1 MKKYLIIKN
10 NHMKKTLIVSVILS
24 VILISCNEK
33 KDKVM
38 ETTVKE
44 MENEKEK
51 IVHEENIINNNW
63 VNEIQ
68 LNNNSKWDANIETTQ
83 GVDAMLK
90 YIDESNPE
98 TVENYLALANELND
112 EKNLLV
118 KECTMTGPSHDNLH
132 IFLHPLIEKINHL
145 SKTSSIEEGSEIT
158 KSINENLVAYKN
170 YFN

>member
-1 MKKYLIIKN
+1 
-10 NHMKKTLIVSVILS
+10 MKKTLIVSVILS

-44 MENEKEK
+44 MENEKDK
-51 IVHEENIINNNW
+51 VVHEENIINNNW

-112 EKNLLV
+112 EKNFLV

-145 SKTSSIEEGSEIT
+145 PKTSSIEEGSEIT
-158 KSINENLVAYKN
+158 KSINENLEAYKN